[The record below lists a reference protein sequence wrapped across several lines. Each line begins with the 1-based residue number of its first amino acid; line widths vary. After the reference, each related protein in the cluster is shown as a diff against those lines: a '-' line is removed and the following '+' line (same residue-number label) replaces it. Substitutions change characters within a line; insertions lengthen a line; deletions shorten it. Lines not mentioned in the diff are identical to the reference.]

1 MNDDFDYSAD
11 MDKPYPNTEYIINK
25 SAYDRGVEG
34 VKEEIVRC
42 KDCAYSEKT
51 LSGIN
56 GYICVRIDDPRCW
69 LSVGAG
75 GFCAWGKRKEKR
87 SDRIYL

>member
-1 MNDDFDYSAD
+1 MREHIIDTTETNDSYLTSFDGYC
-11 MDKPYPNTEYIINK
+11 EVCGEV
-25 SAYDRGVEG
+25 R
-34 VKEEIVRC
+34 EEIVHCR
-42 KDCAYSEKT
+42 DCAYSEKT
-51 LSGIN
+51 ISGIN